1 MLLEGK
7 EAHVGCAYM
16 NLAGK
21 ADLLRQLCVQ
31 EINQSIKKKVCK
43 KSFFL
48 PFHALQALVYL
59 MLFLYYTCSLANI
72 LLLNESFMCD
82 HYLLLM
88 VMQTLIV

>member
-43 KSFFL
+43 KSFF
-48 PFHALQALVYL
+48 FTFSCTAGISVSDAI
-59 MLFLYYTCSLANI
+59 FI
-72 LLLNESFMCD
+72 LHM
-82 HYLLLM
+82 
-88 VMQTLIV
+88 

>member
-31 EINQSIKKKVCK
+31 EINQSIKKKGLQK
-43 KSFFL
+43 EFF
-48 PFHALQALVYL
+48 FTFSCTAGISVSDAI
-59 MLFLYYTCSLANI
+59 FI
-72 LLLNESFMCD
+72 LHM
-82 HYLLLM
+82 
-88 VMQTLIV
+88 